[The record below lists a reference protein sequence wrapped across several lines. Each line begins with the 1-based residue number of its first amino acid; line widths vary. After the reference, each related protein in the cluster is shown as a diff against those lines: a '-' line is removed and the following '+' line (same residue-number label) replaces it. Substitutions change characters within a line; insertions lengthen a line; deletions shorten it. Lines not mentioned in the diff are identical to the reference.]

1 MPLREDNE
9 GFSPPALDAAARSAY
24 TSRKSGSPVT
34 RLYLISPAQIDHP
47 SLFAEELRAALD
59 GGDVAA
65 FQLRLKD
72 VPDEAIIRAADTLR
86 PICQQR
92 GVAFIL
98 NDRPDLAVKLD
109 CDGVHVGQ
117 EDMPYAE
124 ARRIVGPDRQVGVTC
139 KASRHLAMEA
149 AEAGADY
156 VAFGAFFSS
165 STKPVTTPAEI
176 EIVEWWSSLMEVPCV
191 VIGGI
196 TVENCRPLIE
206 AGADFLAVAGGVW
219 SHEDGPAAA
228 VRAFNELFAA
238 HGSPDGEP

>member
-1 MPLREDNE
+1 
-9 GFSPPALDAAARSAY
+9 
-24 TSRKSGSPVT
+24 VVC
-34 RLYLISPAQIDHP
+34 RLYLISPERLDHP
-47 SLFAEELRAALD
+47 VIFADDLRAALD

-65 FQLRLKD
+65 FQLRLK
-72 VPDEAIIRAADTLR
+72 EAGDDTIARAADTLR

-92 GVAFIL
+92 GVAFIM

-117 EDMPYAE
+117 EDMSCAE

-156 VAFGAFFSS
+156 VAFGAFFPTT
-165 STKPVTTPAEI
+165 TKAVEHRAEP
-176 EIVEWWSSLMEVPCV
+176 EILTWWQALFELPCV
-191 VIGGI
+191 AIGGI
-196 TVENCRPLIE
+196 TVTNCRPLVA

-219 SHEDGPAAA
+219 GFAEGPQAA
-228 VRAFNELFAA
+228 VRAFNEIF
-238 HGSPDGEP
+238 SMRR

>member
-1 MPLREDNE
+1 MA
-9 GFSPPALDAAARSAY
+9 SQARHC
-24 TSRKSGSPVT
+24 
-34 RLYLISPAQIDHP
+34 RLYLISPERLEHP
-47 SLFAEELRAALD
+47 SVFADELRAALD

-72 VPDEAIIRAADTLR
+72 VDDDAIARAADTLR
-86 PICQQR
+86 PVCQQR
-92 GVAFIL
+92 GAAFIL
-98 NDRPDLAVKLD
+98 NDRPDLAVRLD

-156 VAFGAFFSS
+156 VAFGAFFASN
-165 STKPVTTPAEI
+165 TKTVTTPASLEI
-176 EIVEWWSSLMEVPCV
+176 LEWWSGLMEVPCV
-191 VIGGI
+191 AIGGI
-196 TVENCRPLIE
+196 TVENCRPVIA

-219 SHEDGPAAA
+219 NFRDGPKAA
-228 VRAFNELFAA
+228 VSAFNEIFSANR
-238 HGSPDGEP
+238 

>member
-1 MPLREDNE
+1 M
-9 GFSPPALDAAARSAY
+9 STAC
-24 TSRKSGSPVT
+24 
-34 RLYLISPAQIDHP
+34 RLYLISPERIEHP
-47 SLFAEELRAALD
+47 SIFADELRAALA

-72 VPDEAIIRAADTLR
+72 VDDAAIARAADTLR

-92 GVAFIL
+92 DVAFIM
-98 NDRPDLAVKLD
+98 NDRPDLAVTLD

-117 EDMPYAE
+117 EDVSCAE
-124 ARRIVGPDRQVGVTC
+124 ARRIVGPDRQVGVTA

-156 VAFGAFFSS
+156 VAFGAFFPSA
-165 STKPVTTPAEI
+165 TKIVTTPADL
-176 EIVEWWSSLMEVPCV
+176 EIVEWWSGLMEIPCV
-191 VIGGI
+191 AIGGI
-196 TVENCRPLIE
+196 TVENAAPVIA

-219 SHEDGPAAA
+219 NHKDGPEAA

-238 HGSPDGEP
+238 AGS

>member
-1 MPLREDNE
+1 M
-9 GFSPPALDAAARSAY
+9 
-24 TSRKSGSPVT
+24 T
-34 RLYLISPAQIDHP
+34 RLYLISPSRIEHP
-47 SLFAEELRAALD
+47 SIFADQLRAALD

-72 VPDEAIIRAADTLR
+72 VPDEAIVRAADTLR

-92 GVAFIL
+92 DVAFIM

-117 EDMPYAE
+117 EDMSYAE

-139 KASRHLAMEA
+139 KDSRHLAMEA

-156 VAFGAFFSS
+156 VAFGAFFP
-165 STKPVTTPAEI
+165 STTKQVTTPAEL
-176 EIVEWWSSLMEVPCV
+176 EVLTWWSDVMEVPCV
-191 VIGGI
+191 AIGGI
-196 TVENCRPLIE
+196 TVENCKPVIA

-219 SHEDGPAAA
+219 DYKDGPEAA

-238 HGSPDGEP
+238 HESAHGQP

>member
-1 MPLREDNE
+1 M
-9 GFSPPALDAAARSAY
+9 
-24 TSRKSGSPVT
+24 TC
-34 RLYLISPAQIDHP
+34 RLYLISPERLDHP
-47 SLFAEELRAALD
+47 SIFAAELRAALD

-72 VPDEAIIRAADTLR
+72 VDDAAIARAADTLR

-92 GVAFIL
+92 DVAFIL

-139 KASRHLAMEA
+139 KDSRHLAMEA
-149 AEAGADY
+149 ADAGADY
-156 VAFGAFFSS
+156 VAFGAFFAS
-165 STKPVTTPAEI
+165 STKTVTTPADI
-176 EIVEWWSSLMEVPCV
+176 DILKWWSDVMQVPCV
-191 VIGGI
+191 AIGGI
-196 TVENCRPLIE
+196 TVENCPAVIA

-219 SHEDGPAAA
+219 SYEGGPEAA
-228 VRAFNELFAA
+228 VRAFNELGAKA
-238 HGSPDGEP
+238 PATPR

>member
-1 MPLREDNE
+1 M
-9 GFSPPALDAAARSAY
+9 
-24 TSRKSGSPVT
+24 T
-34 RLYLISPAQIDHP
+34 RLFLISPARIEHP
-47 SLFAEELRAALD
+47 SIFADELRAALD

-92 GVAFIL
+92 GVALIM

-117 EDMPYAE
+117 EDMSYAE

-139 KASRHLAMEA
+139 KDSRHLAMEA
-149 AEAGADY
+149 AEAGAYY
-156 VAFGAFFSS
+156 VAFGAFFT
-165 STKPVTTPAEI
+165 STTKQVTTPADLE
-176 EIVEWWSSLMEVPCV
+176 VLTWWSDVMEVPCV
-191 VIGGI
+191 AIGGI
-196 TVENCRPLIE
+196 TVENCKPVIA

-219 SHEDGPAAA
+219 DYKDGPEAA
-228 VRAFNELFAA
+228 VRAFNEIFSA
-238 HGSPDGEP
+238 HGSANGQP